1 MIWGNLE
8 KKQEIVKI
16 MQSLVLDQV
25 GITIKLGKRQPIYT
39 SRFIG
44 IHLREMSSVQ
54 SDNEPM
60 LIIERLAPEPGNV
73 LIQSTPEVS
82 LYFFFDKNFF
92 RFKSQYRGISNTYP
106 SYGFLLSFPR
116 CLQFRERRSEERSV
130 FERPDLISAE
140 FSLSGEGS
148 KSKLYSLRV
157 HNYSKHGVGL
167 IIAEKDIELVDTLKV
182 GESIKRISF
191 YTSEAIITNINGSV
205 RHITRIKGGE
215 YQGYYILGIESK
227 DIIPINETID
237 AIL

>member
-25 GITIKLGKRQPIYT
+25 GITLKLGKRQSIYT

-44 IHLREMSSVQ
+44 IHLRESSSAQ
-54 SDNEPM
+54 SHDDPM

-73 LIQSTPEVS
+73 LIQSTPKVS
-82 LYFFFDKNFF
+82 LHFFFDKNFF

-106 SYGFLLSFPR
+106 SYGFLLNFPR
-116 CLQFRERRSEERSV
+116 CLEFRERRSEDRSV

-140 FSLSGEGS
+140 FTLGGEGS
-148 KSKLYSLRV
+148 KGKRYSLRV

-167 IIAEKDIELVDTLKV
+167 VIAEKDMELVDTLKI
-182 GESIKRISF
+182 GERINCIAF
-191 YTSEAIITNINGSV
+191 YTSEAIITNISGSV

-215 YQGYYILGIESK
+215 YQGYYIMGIESK